1 MLLLSRG
8 FRVLGSSRSCSSVF
22 VFVFWGLR
30 VRVLRYSCSCS
41 GDFVFVFWVFVS
53 FFKDFSVL
61 FLFSGIRDVELK
73 SY

>member
-1 MLLLSRG
+1 MVFVFWGLRV
-8 FRVLGSSRSCSSVF
+8 RVLVFSCSSVF

-30 VRVLRYSCSCS
+30 VRVLRSSCSCS

-61 FLFSGIRDVELK
+61 LLFSGVRDVELK

>member
-1 MLLLSRG
+1 M
-8 FRVLGSSRSCSSVF
+8 FSCSSVF

-30 VRVLRYSCSCS
+30 VRVLRSSCSCS

-61 FLFSGIRDVELK
+61 LLFSGVRDVELK